1 MDERLTNAFKRY
13 DQVLSSQHFVE
24 ADLDYSILDY
34 HKPFLE
40 RLDVIDSSTIMVFD
54 LHKREHVFVSSKFET
69 VLGYDIDEA
78 NEVGTEYF
86 NRLVHTDDLPALTE
100 AGVYF
105 LEMALKMPTREVRNY
120 KLLNEYRMK
129 KAGGEWLRVV
139 EQHVCLEFDKHGN
152 VWLSLSMLDIS
163 PNQDLESPAQS
174 RLLNFKTGQL
184 YKFPPLSAKK
194 EDTPLTRR
202 EKQILDL
209 LATGLI
215 SKQIADKLYISTNTV
230 NTHRQRIIEKL
241 NVANTAEA
249 VNYSSRIGLIA

>member
-1 MDERLTNAFKRY
+1 MDERLKQAFIRY
-13 DQVLSSQHFVE
+13 GQVLSSQKFIE
-24 ADLDYSILDY
+24 PDLDYTILDY

-40 RLDVIDSSTIMVFD
+40 RLDVIDSSTIMIFD
-54 LHKREHVFVSSKFET
+54 LFRREHIYVSSKFET

-78 NEVGTEYF
+78 SEEGTEYF
-86 NRLVHTDDLPALTE
+86 NRYVHPDDLVALTE

-105 LEMALKMPTREVRNY
+105 LEMAFKIACNEVKNY
-120 KLLNEYRMK
+120 KLLSEYRMK
-129 KAGGEWLRVV
+129 KASGEWLRVV
-139 EQHVCLEFDKHGN
+139 EQHVCLELDKHDN

-163 PNQDLESPAQS
+163 PNQDLGSPAQS
-174 RLLNFKTGQL
+174 RLLNFKTGEL
-184 YKFPPLSAKK
+184 FYFPPKSITK
-194 EDTPLTRR
+194 EEGPLTKR

-249 VNYSSRIGLIA
+249 VNYSSRIGVV